1 MDSYIK
7 MKSASLDFPIYEG
20 LDLSFRNKLTKF
32 GKLGTTKIRNSIER
46 KIVRGLDNID
56 LDIKKGDK
64 VAIIGPNG
72 SGKTTLLKLLAGIY
86 TPTSGEIQIHGK
98 ISSMIDLG
106 FGFVDDAT
114 GYENIILSRVIS
126 GETIKDKNSI
136 MKEAHEFT
144 GLDEYLNLPMR
155 TYSSGMK
162 SRLALSTA
170 LFSIP
175 DILLIDEF
183 FSTGDLEFSKKS
195 RGKIKEIMDN
205 SSIMLFASHDLDLI
219 KKLCTKAIYMK
230 NGKINYY
237 GSIEEAKKKYEN
249 DYK

>member
-1 MDSYIK
+1 MESYIK

>member
-126 GETIKDKNSI
+126 GETIKDKNRI

>member
-32 GKLGTTKIRNSIER
+32 GKLGTTKIKNSIER

>member
-155 TYSSGMK
+155 SYSSGMK

>member
-1 MDSYIK
+1 MESYIK

-126 GETIKDKNSI
+126 GETIKDKNRI

>member
-1 MDSYIK
+1 